1 MRVRIGF
8 SGADSGIDIEMED
21 SESFVK
27 DLESA
32 LQGGK
37 PLIWADHADGSTYG
51 VAVSNVTYVHLEGD
65 KERLVGFA

>member
-1 MRVRIGF
+1 MRVQVGF

-32 LQGGK
+32 LEAGK
-37 PLIWADHADGSTYG
+37 PLIWADNVDGSTYG
-51 VAVSNVTYVHLEGD
+51 IAVSKVTYIHLEGD
-65 KERLVGFA
+65 TERLVGFA

>member
-21 SESFVK
+21 SENFVK

-37 PLIWADHADGSTYG
+37 PLIWADDADGGTYG
-51 VAVSNVTYVHLEGD
+51 VAVSNVTFVHLEGD

>member
-8 SGADSGIDIEMED
+8 SGADSGIEIEMED

-32 LQGGK
+32 LEAGK
-37 PLIWADHADGSTYG
+37 ALIWADDLEGSTYG
-51 VAVSNVTYVHLEGD
+51 IAVSQVTYVHLEGD

>member
-8 SGADSGIDIEMED
+8 SGADGGIDIEMED

-27 DLESA
+27 DLDAA
-32 LQGGK
+32 LEAGK
-37 PLIWADHADGSTYG
+37 AMIWADHIDGSSYG
-51 VAVSNVTYVHLEGD
+51 IAVGNVNYVHLEGD